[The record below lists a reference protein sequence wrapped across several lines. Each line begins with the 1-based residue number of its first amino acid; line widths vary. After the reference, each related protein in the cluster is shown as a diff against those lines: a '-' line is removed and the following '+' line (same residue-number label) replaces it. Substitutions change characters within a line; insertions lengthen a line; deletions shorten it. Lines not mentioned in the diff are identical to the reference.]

1 MLRADRCAS
10 GGAVGVRVCQ
20 IRGMGLSGNVINF
33 GEDCCQLDSSSHVIF
48 EDNVCLGI
56 NLFSRGSAY
65 GATYGGTAASFNYF
79 EIKFVFG
86 GR

>member
-1 MLRADRCAS
+1 M
-10 GGAVGVRVCQ
+10 GVRVCQ